1 MGLMPNPEEGCQD
14 LKRIF
19 IDHIY
24 LNSKIDVQ
32 EAWRYTAAISG
43 AHTIGKMNE
52 ENSGYSG
59 HWSRSPG
66 TFNNDYYVAM
76 AAQGWAPTRN
86 IGGNPDKNAWKLA
99 DAGRTWES

>member
-1 MGLMPNPEEGCQD
+1 MPNPEEGCQD

-32 EAWRYTAAISG
+32 EAWRYTAAIPG